1 VLDSERVASTR
12 ALVMD
17 VDGVLTDG
25 TFQWTNSG
33 EEAKRFCFADIM
45 GLSRASKAGIVLGL
59 ISGEDGAIIDRLAGK
74 IGAASVAKGCKDKGA
89 ALREFSVRM
98 AIPLEQIAYIGDDIN
113 DLSALAIAGFSA
125 APANAQPGVKA
136 AVDVVLLLGGGH
148 GAVRELVEMM
158 LAARN
163 PL

>member
-1 VLDSERVASTR
+1 MQ

-25 TFQWTNSG
+25 TFQWTDSG

-59 ISGEDGAIIDRLAGK
+59 ISGEDGATIDRLAGK
-74 IGAASVAKGCKDKGA
+74 IGAASVMKGCKDKGA
-89 ALREFSVRM
+89 ALREFSVRT

-113 DLSALAIAGFSA
+113 DLAALAIAGLSA
-125 APANAQPGVKA
+125 APANAQPAVKA
-136 AVDVVLLLGGGH
+136 AVDVVLHLGGGN
-148 GAVRELVEMM
+148 GAVRQLAELM
-158 LAARN
+158 LAARESISN
-163 PL
+163 HSRAP